1 MQQVETTDT
10 PCLDANSGI
19 SRKST
24 VTHGWMP
31 ASGYGPYCTI
41 PISSGIDSS
50 LLMPCGLPS
59 FIGARHEVKR
69 LAEEYAARAVE
80 LAARARLERLD
91 LSMQIRGMDGQQL
104 LRPYRIR
111 LCLSLDMPK
120 GRLYLSWRGVVK
132 QRGRLARIRAWMWD
146 CQADLTPLLADAH
159 PAEELLIRRL
169 EAEAAELRRHWFAL
183 VRMIHYM
190 NVVEEHRLAD
200 LESGRIRTRDVG
212 GLAANVVRRLRR
224 AFRSRDP
231 LSQLLRN
238 RTGRV

>member
-1 MQQVETTDT
+1 MQQTEKTGMPFFKANPSISQKIMVT
-10 PCLDANSGI
+10 PN
-19 SRKST
+19 
-24 VTHGWMP
+24 WMP

-50 LLMPCGLPS
+50 LLMPCGLSS
-59 FIGARHEVKR
+59 FIGARHDVKI

-80 LAARARLERLD
+80 LAVRARQERLD
-91 LSMQIRGMDGQQL
+91 LSRQIRGLDGQQL
-104 LRPYRIR
+104 LRPHRIR

-120 GRLYLSWRGVVK
+120 GRLYLFWRGVVK
-132 QRGRLARIRAWMWD
+132 RRGRLVRIRARMWD
-146 CQADLTPLLADAH
+146 CQADLTPLIADAH
-159 PAEELLIRRL
+159 PAEELLMRRL

-200 LESGRIRTRDVG
+200 LESGRIQTRNVG
-212 GLAANVVRRLRR
+212 RFAVNVMRRLHR
-224 AFRSRDP
+224 AFRSRGP

-238 RTGRV
+238 RTANV

>member
-19 SRKST
+19 SRKSK
-24 VTHGWMP
+24 VIHGWMP

-41 PISSGIDSS
+41 PISSGIDSF

-80 LAARARLERLD
+80 LAARARQERLD
-91 LSMQIRGMDGQQL
+91 LSRQIRGMDGQQL
-104 LRPYRIR
+104 IRPYRIR

-120 GRLYLSWRGVVK
+120 GRLYLCWRGVVK
-132 QRGRLARIRAWMWD
+132 QRGRLARIRARMWD
-146 CQADLTPLLADAH
+146 CQADLTPLIVDAH
-159 PAEELLIRRL
+159 PAEELLMRRL

-190 NVVEEHRLAD
+190 NVVEKHRLAD
-200 LESGRIRTRDVG
+200 LESGRIQARDVG
-212 GLAANVVRRLRR
+212 GFAANVVRRLHR
-224 AFRSRDP
+224 AFRSRGP

-238 RTGRV
+238 RTGKV